1 MKAKT
6 AKKMNMLQRFASGL
20 VLALSIGG
28 LYAPAV
34 AADEAAQATD
44 TAEAGAT
51 AKQAKGKLSLTRV
64 DPAAT
69 PVSDYTGDIWHRST
83 LLGDPG
89 GKRQQLYEDGIIFDA
104 VLTQVF
110 QGVSSGGKDSGD
122 TVYTGLLDYGLA
134 LDTGKLNLW
143 PGGLITF
150 NAQTGFASGFPLEAG
165 NVSPANFTELYP
177 TGDKPQTVLVEYY
190 WTQVFS
196 KDISLVTGR
205 INAVNFFDL
214 NRLANDPRTQ
224 FMNLSLDNDPL
235 FGAFLSFSTYGM
247 LGHWQITDNFSF
259 NPAVFDPNTQPG
271 NYFSDLFS
279 DIGLAA
285 EADLTWKFDK
295 DRDGTLR
302 AVGIY
307 VNKETTGLDNPW
319 IPITVLLG
327 KNTDLIFFGPQHET
341 KSGNWIAHLNV
352 EQYLWKPSS
361 AAPKKSTVKTAAF
374 DFQDPGIG
382 LYGRFGYTPEDRNLW
397 NIYASGGIAGRGII
411 PNRPYDRLGVG
422 VYWLKESNDLNDQ
435 PGDLLE
441 DEVGFEAFYNLAVTP
456 WAQLSFDVQW
466 INSGVTSVDDAVV
479 LGMRL
484 FTQF

>member
-6 AKKMNMLQRFASGL
+6 ARKMSMLQRFASGL
-20 VLALSIGG
+20 VLALCIGG

-34 AADEAAQATD
+34 AANEAAAD
-44 TAEAGAT
+44 SAT
-51 AKQAKGKLSLTRV
+51 AKAATRQATGKLSLTRV

-89 GKRQQLYEDGIIFDA
+89 GKRQQFYEDGVMFDA
-104 VLTQVF
+104 ALTQVF
-110 QGVSSGGKDSGD
+110 QGVSSGGKDTGD
-122 TVYTGLLDYGLA
+122 TVYTGLLEYGLA

-143 PGGLITF
+143 PAGLITF

-214 NRLANDPRTQ
+214 NRLANNPRTQ

-295 DRDGTLR
+295 NRDGTLR
-302 AVGIY
+302 IVGIY
-307 VNKETTGLDNPW
+307 VNKDTTALDNPHL
-319 IPITVLLG
+319 VLDAVKHLP
-327 KNTDLIFFGPQHET
+327 FET

-361 AAPKKSTVKTAAF
+361 AAHKKSTVKTASF
-374 DFQDPGIG
+374 DFQEPGIG

-411 PNRPYDRLGVG
+411 PNRPYDRLGIG
-422 VYWLKESNDLNDQ
+422 VYWLKESNDLDDQ

-466 INSGVTSVDDAVV
+466 INSGETSVDDAVV